1 MLLGAQF
8 CSDTFSSVSLDSVN
22 EGTTYSLYARQD
34 MSIICLPT
42 FLQFNP
48 ILFKLVSYPV

>member
-8 CSDTFSSVSLDSVN
+8 CSGTFSSVSLDSVN
-22 EGTTYSLYARQD
+22 EGPTYSLYARQD